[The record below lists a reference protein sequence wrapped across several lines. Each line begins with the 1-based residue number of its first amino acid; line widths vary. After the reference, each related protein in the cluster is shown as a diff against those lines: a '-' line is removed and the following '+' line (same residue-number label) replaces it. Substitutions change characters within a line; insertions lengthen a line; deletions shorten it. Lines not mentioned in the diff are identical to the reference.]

1 VSGWW
6 DAIAVLLVVVPV
18 VDWLA
23 VAVMTRALR
32 HAETS
37 FGYRPRYLAERR
49 IVAGI
54 IAFTTTLG
62 AVLGLAHLTGSHVD
76 PEAALVMLVAI
87 MVLPSFA
94 NALWLWRV
102 VRGDLGT

>member
-6 DAIAVLLVVVPV
+6 DAIAVLLIVVPV

-23 VAVMTRALR
+23 VLLMTRALR
-32 HAETS
+32 SAS
-37 FGYRPRYLAERR
+37 GLGYRPRYLVERR
-49 IVAGI
+49 LVAGI

-62 AVLGLAHLTGSHVD
+62 AILGLARLTGNHID
-76 PEAALVMLVAI
+76 PEITLVMLVAI

-102 VRGDLGT
+102 VRGDFGT